1 MMSLHFHRLTIKEVK
16 RETAECVS
24 LAFEIP
30 TTLQDSFRFTQGQNL
45 VLKATLNGQEVRRN
59 YSICSSP
66 LDHELR
72 IAIKKIKG
80 GIFSTYANEHLHAGD
95 SLEVMPPTGKFF
107 TPLDP
112 TQHKNYLALAA
123 GSGITPLLSI
133 IKTTL
138 ATEPNSRFTL
148 VYGNRTRHSIIFF
161 EQLEAL
167 KNQYMNRFKLIH
179 VLSREKTDSTLNFGR
194 IDQEKLEE
202 LSKLIPY
209 QQLDDVFLCGPR
221 EMIDTAMDFLQAKG
235 LDKKK
240 LHAELFNAGTGSHTA
255 VSKSSTEK
263 STVKSKI
270 SILLDGRQLEIEIP
284 LNSQAT
290 ILDAALEQGADLPFA
305 CKGGMCCTCKA
316 KLVEG
321 EVSMDIHWGLEEEEV
336 EQGYILT
343 CQSHPRTERIV
354 VDFDSK

>member
-1 MMSLHFHRLTIKEVK
+1 MMSLHFHRLIIKEVK

>member
-1 MMSLHFHRLTIKEVK
+1 MSLHFHRLILKEVK

>member
-1 MMSLHFHRLTIKEVK
+1 MMSLHFHRLIIKEVK

-112 TQHKNYLALAA
+112 THHKNYLALAA

-138 ATEPNSRFTL
+138 ATEPNSSFTL

>member
-1 MMSLHFHRLTIKEVK
+1 MSLHFHRLIIKEVRK
-16 RETAECVS
+16 ETAECVS
-24 LAFEIP
+24 LLFEIP
-30 TTLQDSFRFTQGQNL
+30 DTLQDSFQFTQGQNL
-45 VLKATLNGQEVRRN
+45 VLKTTIDGHEVRRN

-72 IAIKKIKG
+72 VAIKKIKG
-80 GIFSTYANEHLHAGD
+80 GVFSSFANEALQAGD
-95 SLEVMPPTGKFF
+95 ALEVMPPTGKFY
-107 TPLDP
+107 TTLEPA
-112 TQHKNYLALAA
+112 QQKNYLALAA

-138 ATEPNSRFTL
+138 ATELNSSFTL

-167 KNQYMNRFKLIH
+167 KNQYMNRFQLIH
-179 VLSREKTDSTLNFGR
+179 VLSREKTDSSLNFGR
-194 IDQEKLEE
+194 IDQNKLAE
-202 LSKLIPY
+202 LARLIPY

-221 EMIDTAMDFLQAKG
+221 EMIDTAMDFLQEQG

-240 LHAELFNAGTGSHTA
+240 LHAELFNAGAGSSATGTKTSA
-255 VSKSSTEK
+255 EKSS
-263 STVKSKI
+263 VKSQI

-284 LNSQAT
+284 LNSNAT

-321 EVSMDIHWGLEEEEV
+321 EVSMDIHWGLEEEEI
-336 EQGYILT
+336 EQGFILT
-343 CQSHPRTERIV
+343 CQSHPKTEKIV

>member
-1 MMSLHFHRLTIKEVK
+1 MSLHFHRLTIKEVK
-16 RETAECVS
+16 KETAECVS
-24 LAFEIP
+24 LAFEVP
-30 TTLQDSFRFTQGQNL
+30 ATLQNSFQFTQGQNL

-72 IAIKKIKG
+72 VAIKKIKG
-80 GIFSTYANEHLHAGD
+80 GVFSTYANENLHAGD

-112 TQHKNYLALAA
+112 AQQKNYLALAA

-138 ATEPNSRFTL
+138 AIEPHSSFTL

-179 VLSREKTDSTLNFGR
+179 VLSREKTDSALNFGR

-202 LSKLIPY
+202 LTKLIPY
-209 QQLDDVFLCGPR
+209 QQLDAVFLCGPR

-240 LHAELFNAGTGSHTA
+240 LHAELFNAGGGIPTTIGKASA
-255 VSKSSTEK
+255 EK
-263 STVKSKI
+263 STVKSSI
-270 SILLDGRQLEIEIP
+270 HILLDGRQIQIEIP
-284 LNSQAT
+284 LNSSAT

-321 EVSMDIHWGLEEEEV
+321 EVNMDIHWGLEEEEI
-336 EQGYILT
+336 EQGFILT
-343 CQSHPRTERIV
+343 CQSHPKTEKIV

>member
-321 EVSMDIHWGLEEEEV
+321 EVGMDIHWGLEEEEV

>member
-1 MMSLHFHRLTIKEVK
+1 
-16 RETAECVS
+16 
-24 LAFEIP
+24 
-30 TTLQDSFRFTQGQNL
+30 
-45 VLKATLNGQEVRRN
+45 
-59 YSICSSP
+59 
-66 LDHELR
+66 
-72 IAIKKIKG
+72 
-80 GIFSTYANEHLHAGD
+80 
-95 SLEVMPPTGKFF
+95 
-107 TPLDP
+107 
-112 TQHKNYLALAA
+112 
-123 GSGITPLLSI
+123 
-133 IKTTL
+133 
-138 ATEPNSRFTL
+138 

-167 KNQYMNRFKLIH
+167 KNQYMNRFQLIH

-209 QQLDDVFLCGPR
+209 QALDDVFLCGPR

-240 LHAELFNAGTGSHTA
+240 LHAELFNAG
-255 VSKSSTEK
+255 VSSTNAGAKISTEK

-284 LNSQAT
+284 LNSSAT

-321 EVSMDIHWGLEEEEV
+321 EVSMDIHWGLEEEEI
-336 EQGYILT
+336 EQGFILT
-343 CQSHPRTERIV
+343 CQSHPKTEKIV

>member
-1 MMSLHFHRLTIKEVK
+1 MSLHFHRLTIKEVK
-16 RETAECVS
+16 RETADCVS
-24 LAFEIP
+24 LLFEIP
-30 TTLQDSFRFTQGQNL
+30 ETLQGSFQFTQGQNL
-45 VLKATLNGQEVRRN
+45 VLKAPINGQEVRRN

-72 IAIKKIKG
+72 VAIKKIKG
-80 GIFSTYANEHLHAGD
+80 GIFSTYANEHLYAGD
-95 SLEVMPPTGKFF
+95 SLEVMPPTGKFY

-112 TQHKNYLALAA
+112 AQQKNYLALAA

-138 ATEPNSRFTL
+138 ATEINSSFTL

-167 KNQYMNRFKLIH
+167 KNQYMNRFQLIH

-209 QQLDDVFLCGPR
+209 QALDDVFLCGPR

-240 LHAELFNAGTGSHTA
+240 LHAELFNAG
-255 VSKSSTEK
+255 VSSTNAGAKISTEK

-284 LNSQAT
+284 LNSSAT

-316 KLVEG
+316 KLLEG
-321 EVSMDIHWGLEEEEV
+321 EVSMDIHWGLEEEEI
-336 EQGYILT
+336 EQGFILT
-343 CQSHPRTERIV
+343 CQSHPKTEKIV

>member
-1 MMSLHFHRLTIKEVK
+1 MSLHFHRLTIKEVK
-16 RETAECVS
+16 KETAECVS
-24 LAFEIP
+24 LAFDVP
-30 TTLQDSFRFTQGQNL
+30 ATLQDSFQFTQGQNL

-72 IAIKKIKG
+72 VAIKKIKG
-80 GIFSTYANEHLHAGD
+80 GVFSSFANEKLQAGH
-95 SLEVMPPTGKFF
+95 SLEVMPPTGKFY

-112 TQHKNYLALAA
+112 AQQKNYLALAA

-138 ATEPNSRFTL
+138 ATEINSSFTL

-161 EQLEAL
+161 EQLEGL

-202 LSKLIPY
+202 LFKLIPY
-209 QQLDDVFLCGPR
+209 QALDDVFLCGPR
-221 EMIDTAMDFLQAKG
+221 EMIDTAIDFLQAKG

-284 LNSQAT
+284 LNSSAT

-321 EVSMDIHWGLEEEEV
+321 EVNMDIHWGLEEEEI
-336 EQGYILT
+336 EQGFILT
-343 CQSHPRTERIV
+343 CQSHPKTEKIV

>member
-1 MMSLHFHRLTIKEVK
+1 MSLHFHRLIIKEVRK
-16 RETAECVS
+16 ETAECVS
-24 LAFEIP
+24 LLFEIP
-30 TTLQDSFRFTQGQNL
+30 DSLQESFQFTQGQNL
-45 VLKATLNGQEVRRN
+45 VLKTTIDGQELRRN

-72 IAIKKIKG
+72 VAIKKIKG
-80 GIFSTYANEHLHAGD
+80 GVFSSFANEKLQAGH
-95 SLEVMPPTGKFF
+95 SLEVMPPTGKFY
-107 TPLDP
+107 TPLNP
-112 TQHKNYLALAA
+112 AQQKNYLALAA

-138 ATEPNSRFTL
+138 ATESNSSFTL
-148 VYGNRTRHSIIFF
+148 VYGNRRNRHSIIFF

-167 KNQYMNRFKLIH
+167 KNQYMNRFQLIH

-194 IDQEKLEE
+194 IDLEKLEE

-221 EMIDTAMDFLQAKG
+221 EMIDTAMDFLQQQG

-240 LHAELFNAGTGSHTA
+240 LHAELFNAGAGSTTTGT
-255 VSKSSTEK
+255 KISTEK
-263 STVKSKI
+263 SSVKSQI

-284 LNSQAT
+284 LNSNAT
-290 ILDAALEQGADLPFA
+290 ILDAALEQ
-305 CKGGMCCTCKA
+305 
-316 KLVEG
+316 EG
-321 EVSMDIHWGLEEEEV
+321 F
-336 EQGYILT
+336 ILT
-343 CQSHPRTERIV
+343 CQSHPKTEKIV